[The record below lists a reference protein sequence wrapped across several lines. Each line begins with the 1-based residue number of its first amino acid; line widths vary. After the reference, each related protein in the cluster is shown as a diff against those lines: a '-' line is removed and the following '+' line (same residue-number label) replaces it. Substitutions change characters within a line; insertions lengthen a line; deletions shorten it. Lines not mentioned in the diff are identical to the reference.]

1 MKALW
6 ESQFNIRD
14 QQDEI
19 ARLNKMV
26 SEYDIVDQRKTDEI
40 AKLEREL
47 KLFHRIV
54 KETSDENKELS
65 DLIKY
70 IFHSDYIKDSDT
82 RGVELYKRVKQNLS
96 TEQKKLLVDYLDYY
110 KYDYIEKS
118 MNSVKDLT
126 ALEYRNWSLWAIASL
141 KLVIQKMIDPKQKFD
156 SIIWE
161 FVKKKVKDAEED
173 TKK

>member
-1 MKALW
+1 
-6 ESQFNIRD
+6 
-14 QQDEI
+14 
-19 ARLNKMV
+19 MV

-47 KLFHRIV
+47 KLFHRIM

-70 IFHSDYIKDSDT
+70 IFHADYVKDSDT

-126 ALEYRNWSLWAIASL
+126 ALEYRN
-141 KLVIQKMIDPKQKFD
+141 
-156 SIIWE
+156 
-161 FVKKKVKDAEED
+161 
-173 TKK
+173 